1 MKKFFVFF
9 TLLLFCVSA
18 FSIDVEKAVKTSVAG
33 GRFEIAQSEIA
44 RRCTFKLDKK
54 YGKVYQ
60 MVKTS
65 SGGITWE
72 EMGIVKSDYNDESKE
87 INYQLFLSGI
97 SLSDTF
103 LINIHSGKT
112 WQLVE
117 NSNNKT
123 LIWQPVF

>member
-1 MKKFFVFF
+1 
-9 TLLLFCVSA
+9 
-18 FSIDVEKAVKTSVAG
+18 
-33 GRFEIAQSEIA
+33 
-44 RRCTFKLDKK
+44 
-54 YGKVYQ
+54 